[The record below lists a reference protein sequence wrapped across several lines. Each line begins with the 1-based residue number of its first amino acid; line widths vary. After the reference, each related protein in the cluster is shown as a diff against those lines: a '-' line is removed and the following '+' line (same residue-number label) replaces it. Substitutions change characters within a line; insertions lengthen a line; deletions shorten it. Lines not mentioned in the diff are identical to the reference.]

1 MMNAIRAAALA
12 LSCFTAC
19 LAHAQAYPSRPIT
32 IISPF
37 PPGGISDLTAR
48 PFAASMAKFLGQ
60 SVLVENK
67 AGAGGAV
74 GHAYVARANPDG
86 YTLMMALSSI
96 AIIPIADEVN
106 GRQPTYQM
114 SDFTPIAL
122 VSADPTVLMVP
133 AGAKW
138 KTVKE
143 LVADAKANPG
153 KISYSSSGLYGTTHT
168 AAEMFAQAAQI
179 QLLHVPYKGGAPAM
193 QAALANE
200 VMFTI
205 QSPGVANPHVKS
217 GKFRLLASWGGKRIA
232 TLPEVPTLRE
242 EGYQAEFYIWAA
254 MFGPKGMPGD
264 ITERLRAVSRQ
275 VANDPEFRKAMGGMN
290 TPIDYRDG
298 AEFQAFLE
306 ADSKRLADVV
316 RRMGKTQ

>member
-1 MMNAIRAAALA
+1 MTLKRAVALA
-12 LSCFTAC
+12 LSLLVAGI
-19 LAHAQAYPSRPIT
+19 AQAQPYPSRPIT
-32 IISPF
+32 IVSPF

-48 PFAASMAKFLGQ
+48 PFAASMSKFVGQ
-60 SVLVENK
+60 NVVVENK

-74 GHAYVARANPDG
+74 GHAYVARAAADG

-96 AIIPIADEVN
+96 AIIPVADEVN

-114 SDFTPIAL
+114 SDFAPIAL
-122 VSADPTVLMVP
+122 ISADPTVLMVP
-133 AGAKW
+133 AAAKW
-138 KTVKE
+138 KSVKE
-143 LVADAKANPG
+143 LVEDAKANPG

-168 AAEMFAQAAQI
+168 AAEMFAQAAGI

-205 QSPGVANPHVKS
+205 QSPGVANPHVRS
-217 GKFRLLASWGGKRIA
+217 GKFRLLASWGGRRIP
-232 TLPEVPTLRE
+232 TLADLPTLRE
-242 EGYQAEFYIWAA
+242 QGYPAEFYIWAA
-254 MFGPKGMPGD
+254 MFGPKALPAD
-264 ITERLRAVSRQ
+264 IAERLRAVSRQ
-275 VANDPEFRKAMGGMN
+275 VANDPDFRKAMGGMN

>member
-1 MMNAIRAAALA
+1 MNLIRAAVLA
-12 LSCFTAC
+12 LSFFAAC
-19 LAHAQAYPSRPIT
+19 LAHAQGYPSRPIT

-48 PFAASMAKFLGQ
+48 PFAASMSKFLGQ
-60 SVLVENK
+60 SVVVENK

-74 GHAYVARANPDG
+74 GHAHVARASPDG

-96 AIIPIADEVN
+96 AIIPVADEVN

-114 SDFTPIAL
+114 SDFTAIAL

-133 AGAKW
+133 SASKW
-138 KTVKE
+138 RTLKD
-143 LVADAKANPG
+143 LVDDAKANPG
-153 KISYSSSGLYGTTHT
+153 KISFSSSGLYGTTHT
-168 AAEMFAQAAQI
+168 CFEMFQQAAGI
-179 QLLHVPYKGGAPAM
+179 KLLHVPYKGGGPSM
-193 QAALANE
+193 QAALAGE
-200 VMFTI
+200 VMITA

-217 GKFRLLASWGGKRIA
+217 GKFRLLGSWGGKRIP
-232 TLPEVPTLRE
+232 TLADVPTLRE
-242 EGYQAEFYIWAA
+242 QGYDAEFYIWAA
-254 MFGPKGMPGD
+254 LFAPKGLPAD
-264 ITERLRAVSRQ
+264 IAERLRAVSRQ
-275 VANDPEFRKAMGGMN
+275 VANDPDFRKAMAGMN

-316 RRMGKTQ
+316 RKMGKTQ

>member
-1 MMNAIRAAALA
+1 MRAVIALAAL
-12 LSCFTAC
+12 
-19 LAHAQAYPSRPIT
+19 LAAFGAASAQAQSYPSRPIT

-48 PFAASMAKFLGQ
+48 PFAATMSRLLGQ
-60 SVLVENK
+60 SVVVENK

-74 GHAYVARANPDG
+74 GHAYVARAAPDG
-86 YTLMMALSSI
+86 YTIMMALSSI
-96 AIIPIADEVN
+96 AIIPVADEVN

-133 AGAKW
+133 SGSKW
-138 KTVKE
+138 KSLKD

-153 KISYSSSGLYGTTHT
+153 KISFSSSGLYGTTHT
-168 AAEMFAQAAQI
+168 CFEMFQQAAGI
-179 QLLHVPYKGGAPAM
+179 KLLHVPYKGGGPSMA
-193 QAALANE
+193 AALTGE
-200 VMFTI
+200 VMITA

-217 GKFRLLASWGGKRIA
+217 GKFRLLGSWGGKRIA
-232 TLPEVPTLRE
+232 TLPDVPTLRE
-242 EGYQAEFYIWAA
+242 QGYDAEFYIWAA
-254 MFGPKGMPGD
+254 LFAPAGIPAEVA
-264 ITERLRAVSRQ
+264 ERLRTVSRQ
-275 VANDPEFRKAMGGMN
+275 VASQPEFNKAMAGMN

-298 AEFQAFLE
+298 AEFRAFLE

>member
-1 MMNAIRAAALA
+1 MNLLRATALA
-12 LSCFTAC
+12 FTFLFAC
-19 LAHAQAYPSRPIT
+19 LAHAQGYPSRPIT

-60 SVLVENK
+60 SVVVENK

-74 GHAYVARANPDG
+74 GHAYVARATPDG
-86 YTLMMALSSI
+86 HTLMMALSSI

-143 LVADAKANPG
+143 LVADARANPG

-168 AAEMFAQAAQI
+168 AAEMFAQAAGI

-217 GKFRLLASWGGKRIA
+217 GKFRLLASWGGKRVA
-232 TLPEVPTLRE
+232 TLPELPTLRE

-254 MFGPKGMPGD
+254 MFGPKGMPGE

-275 VANDPEFRKAMGGMN
+275 VANDAAFRKAMAGMN

-298 AEFQAFLE
+298 AEFQTFLE

>member
-1 MMNAIRAAALA
+1 MRAVIALAAL
-12 LSCFTAC
+12 
-19 LAHAQAYPSRPIT
+19 LAAFGAASAQAQSYPSRPIT

-48 PFAASMAKFLGQ
+48 PFAATMSRLLGQ
-60 SVLVENK
+60 SVVVENK

-74 GHAYVARANPDG
+74 GHAYVARAAPDG
-86 YTLMMALSSI
+86 YTIMMALSSI
-96 AIIPIADEVN
+96 AIIPVADEVN

-133 AGAKW
+133 SGSKW
-138 KTVKE
+138 KSLKD

-153 KISYSSSGLYGTTHT
+153 KISFSSSGLYGTTHT
-168 AAEMFAQAAQI
+168 CFEMFQQAAGI
-179 QLLHVPYKGGAPAM
+179 KLLHVPYKGGGPSMA
-193 QAALANE
+193 AALTGE
-200 VMFTI
+200 VMITA

-217 GKFRLLASWGGKRIA
+217 GKFRLLGSWGGKRIA
-232 TLPEVPTLRE
+232 TLPGVPTLRE
-242 EGYQAEFYIWAA
+242 QGYDAEFYIWAA
-254 MFGPKGMPGD
+254 LFAPAGIPAEVA
-264 ITERLRAVSRQ
+264 ERLRTVSRQ
-275 VANDPEFRKAMGGMN
+275 VASQPEFNKAMAGMN

-298 AEFQAFLE
+298 AEFRAFLE

>member
-1 MMNAIRAAALA
+1 MSLLRAAALA
-12 LSCFTAC
+12 LAFVFAC
-19 LAHAQAYPSRPIT
+19 LAHAQGYPSRPVT

-60 SVLVENK
+60 NVVVENK

-74 GHAYVARANPDG
+74 GHAYVARAAPDG

-96 AIIPIADEVN
+96 AIIPVSDEVN

-168 AAEMFAQAAQI
+168 AAEMLAQAAGI

-205 QSPGVANPHVKS
+205 QSPGVANPHVRS

-242 EGYQAEFYIWAA
+242 QGYPAEFYIWAA
-254 MFGPKGMPGD
+254 MFGPKGLPAD
-264 ITERLRAVSRQ
+264 IAERLRTVSRQ
-275 VANDPEFRKAMGGMN
+275 VANDPEFRKAMAGMN

>member
-1 MMNAIRAAALA
+1 MSLLRAAALA
-12 LSCFTAC
+12 SAFLFAC
-19 LAHAQAYPSRPIT
+19 LAQAQGYPSRPIT

-48 PFAASMAKFLGQ
+48 PFAATMAKFLGQ
-60 SVLVENK
+60 NVVVENK
-67 AGAGGAV
+67 AGAGGAL
-74 GHAYVARANPDG
+74 GHAYVARAAPDG

-96 AIIPIADEVN
+96 AIIPVSDEVN

-122 VSADPTVLMVP
+122 ISADPTVLMVP
-133 AGAKW
+133 AAAKW

-143 LVADAKANPG
+143 LVEDAKANPG
-153 KISYSSSGLYGTTHT
+153 RISYSSSGLYGTTHT
-168 AAEMFAQAAQI
+168 AAEMFAQAAGI
-179 QLLHVPYKGGAPAM
+179 QLLHVPYKGGGPAM

-217 GKFRLLASWGGKRIA
+217 GKFRLLASWGGKRID
-232 TLPEVPTLRE
+232 TLPEVPTLLE
-242 EGYQAEFYIWAA
+242 QGYPAEFYIWAA
-254 MFGPKGMPGD
+254 MFGPRGLPGELA
-264 ITERLRAVSRQ
+264 ERLRTVSRQ
-275 VANDPEFRKAMGGMN
+275 VANDADFRKAMAGMN

-298 AEFQAFLE
+298 AEFQSFLE
-306 ADSKRLADVV
+306 ADSKRLGDVV

>member
-1 MMNAIRAAALA
+1 MSLLRAAALA
-12 LSCFTAC
+12 SAFLFAC
-19 LAHAQAYPSRPIT
+19 LAHAQGYPSRPIT

-48 PFAASMAKFLGQ
+48 PFAATMAKFLGQ
-60 SVLVENK
+60 NVVVENK
-67 AGAGGAV
+67 AGAGGAL
-74 GHAYVARANPDG
+74 GHAYVARAAPDG

-96 AIIPIADEVN
+96 AIIPVSDEVN

-122 VSADPTVLMVP
+122 ISADPTVLMVP
-133 AGAKW
+133 AAAKW

-143 LVADAKANPG
+143 LVEDAKANPG
-153 KISYSSSGLYGTTHT
+153 RISYSSSGLYGTTHT
-168 AAEMFAQAAQI
+168 AAEMFAQAAGI
-179 QLLHVPYKGGAPAM
+179 QLLHVPYKGGGPAM

-217 GKFRLLASWGGKRIA
+217 GKFRLLASWGGKRID
-232 TLPEVPTLRE
+232 TLPEVPTLLE
-242 EGYQAEFYIWAA
+242 QGYPAEFYIWAA
-254 MFGPKGMPGD
+254 MFGPKGLPGELA
-264 ITERLRAVSRQ
+264 ERLRTVSRQ
-275 VANDPEFRKAMGGMN
+275 VANDADFRKAMGGMN

-298 AEFQAFLE
+298 AEFQSFLE

>member
-1 MMNAIRAAALA
+1 LAAL
-12 LSCFTAC
+12 
-19 LAHAQAYPSRPIT
+19 LAAFGAASAQAQSYPSRPIT

-48 PFAASMAKFLGQ
+48 PFAATMSRLLGQ
-60 SVLVENK
+60 SVVVENK

-74 GHAYVARANPDG
+74 GHAYVARAAPDG
-86 YTLMMALSSI
+86 YTIMMALSSI
-96 AIIPIADEVN
+96 AIIPVADEVN

-133 AGAKW
+133 SGSKW
-138 KTVKE
+138 KSLKD

-153 KISYSSSGLYGTTHT
+153 KISFSSSGLYGTTHT
-168 AAEMFAQAAQI
+168 CFEMFQQAAGI
-179 QLLHVPYKGGAPAM
+179 KLLHVPYKGGGPSMA
-193 QAALANE
+193 AALTGE
-200 VMFTI
+200 VMITA

-217 GKFRLLASWGGKRIA
+217 GKFRLLGSWGGKRIA
-232 TLPEVPTLRE
+232 TLPDVPTLRE
-242 EGYQAEFYIWAA
+242 QGYDAEFYIWAA
-254 MFGPKGMPGD
+254 LFAPAGIPAEVA
-264 ITERLRAVSRQ
+264 ERLRSVSRQ
-275 VANDPEFRKAMGGMN
+275 VASQPEFNKAMAGMN

-298 AEFQAFLE
+298 AEFRAFLE

>member
-1 MMNAIRAAALA
+1 MLKHLLALA
-12 LSCFTAC
+12 LSFFV
-19 LAHAQAYPSRPIT
+19 LATAQAQSYPSRPIT

-48 PFAASMAKFLGQ
+48 PFAASMSKFLGQ
-60 SVLVENK
+60 SVVVENK

-74 GHAYVARANPDG
+74 GHAYVARAAPDG
-86 YTLMMALSSI
+86 HTLMMALSSI
-96 AIIPIADEVN
+96 AIIPVADEVN

-122 VSADPTVLMVP
+122 ISADPTVLMVP

-138 KTVKE
+138 KTLRD
-143 LVADAKANPG
+143 LVDDAKATPG

-168 AAEMFAQAAQI
+168 AAEMFAQAAGI
-179 QLLHVPYKGGAPAM
+179 QLLHVPYKGGGPAM

-217 GKFRLLASWGGKRIA
+217 GKMRLLASWGGKRI
-232 TLPEVPTLRE
+232 PT
-242 EGYQAEFYIWAA
+242 
-254 MFGPKGMPGD
+254 
-264 ITERLRAVSRQ
+264 
-275 VANDPEFRKAMGGMN
+275 
-290 TPIDYRDG
+290 
-298 AEFQAFLE
+298 
-306 ADSKRLADVV
+306 LADVPT
-316 RRMGKTQ
+316 MKEL

>member
-1 MMNAIRAAALA
+1 
-12 LSCFTAC
+12 
-19 LAHAQAYPSRPIT
+19 
-32 IISPF
+32 
-37 PPGGISDLTAR
+37 
-48 PFAASMAKFLGQ
+48 
-60 SVLVENK
+60 
-67 AGAGGAV
+67 
-74 GHAYVARANPDG
+74 VARAAPDG

-96 AIIPIADEVN
+96 AIIPVSDEVN

-122 VSADPTVLMVP
+122 ISADPTVLMVP
-133 AGAKW
+133 AAAKW

-143 LVADAKANPG
+143 LVEDAKANPG
-153 KISYSSSGLYGTTHT
+153 RISYSSSGLYGTTHT
-168 AAEMFAQAAQI
+168 AAEMFAQAAGI
-179 QLLHVPYKGGAPAM
+179 QLLHVPYKGGGPAM

-217 GKFRLLASWGGKRIA
+217 GKFRLLASWGGKRID
-232 TLPEVPTLRE
+232 TLPEVPTLLE
-242 EGYQAEFYIWAA
+242 QGYSAEFYIWAA
-254 MFGPKGMPGD
+254 MFGPKGLPGD
-264 ITERLRAVSRQ
+264 VAERLRTVSRQ
-275 VANDPEFRKAMGGMN
+275 VANDPDFRKAMAGMN

-298 AEFQAFLE
+298 AEFQSFLE